1 MQVSNEEAK
10 QVEISKFQKQLEAL
24 NRELDAAKLTTINES
39 NKNAIL
45 QNQLQLSVK
54 EKSALERE
62 LVAMNEVQKE
72 NALLKVL
79 QVTLNGCVLW
89 SLFHFDGL

>member
-79 QVTLNGCVLW
+79 NGCVLW

>member
-1 MQVSNEEAK
+1 VQVSNEEAK
-10 QVEISKFQKQLEAL
+10 QIEISKFQKMLVAL
-24 NRELDAAKLTTINES
+24 NCELDGAKLATINES

-45 QNQLQLSVK
+45 QNQLQLSAR

-79 QVTLNGCVLW
+79 
-89 SLFHFDGL
+89 